1 MSSIAEK
8 AVNIEGGKLLCE
20 KVSGVSAD
28 ALKSSME
35 DIASRL
41 KESVLVLASVVDD
54 KGIVLVRVSDNMQKL
69 GYNASTIV
77 NEIASFCG
85 GKGGGRPNFA
95 QAGIKNTDKIDEAIC
110 KFRDKI
116 LK

>member
-1 MSSIAEK
+1 
-8 AVNIEGGKLLCE
+8 
-20 KVSGVSAD
+20 
-28 ALKSSME
+28 
-35 DIASRL
+35 
-41 KESVLVLASVVDD
+41 
-54 KGIVLVRVSDNMQKL
+54 MQKL